1 MALISFF
8 DTESFVKETIS
19 IYCVARC
26 ELLTMCTVWKGSLK
40 FFDIFFFVCVF
51 FCFWGAFF
59 LSSYEKGRVGSI
71 NHCVFGRNLKI
82 APSRLAICS

>member
-40 FFDIFFFVCVF
+40 FFDIFFLYVCF
-51 FCFWGAFF
+51 F
-59 LSSYEKGRVGSI
+59 
-71 NHCVFGRNLKI
+71 VFGGLFFKVLMRRGGLGQ
-82 APSRLAICS
+82 

>member
-40 FFDIFFFVCVF
+40 FFDIFFFLYVCF
-51 FCFWGAFF
+51 F
-59 LSSYEKGRVGSI
+59 
-71 NHCVFGRNLKI
+71 VFGGLFF
-82 APSRLAICS
+82 